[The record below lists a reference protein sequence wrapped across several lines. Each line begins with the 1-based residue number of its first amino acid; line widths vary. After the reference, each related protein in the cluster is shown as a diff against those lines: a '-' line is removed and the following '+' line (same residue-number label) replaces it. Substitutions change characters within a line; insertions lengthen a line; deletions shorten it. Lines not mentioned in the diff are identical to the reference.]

1 MRLENLSVMYQQF
14 TVQGAK
20 IQYPGYP
27 QHTPDTPLEA
37 KTLNAGKIYRASLA
51 G

>member
-14 TVQGAK
+14 IVQGTE
-20 IQYPGYP
+20 IQYQGYP
-27 QHTPDTPLEA
+27 QHTPDTPLEV
-37 KTLNAGKIYRASLA
+37 KTLNAGKFYRAWLE